1 MGGPHLEAVWEI
13 ARKELR
19 TSFRDRQ
26 TTLYAL
32 VLPLCMYPVLFWLMI
47 QGFLVVQGKKEH
59 TQVTVGVVAQ
69 ALEHVTPELEQTLT
83 RKPEDED
90 SGPDD
95 GAPMDRINVVDLER
109 FGRAADLAAARAW
122 MTEDADSADQGDP
135 SAERP
140 DAVLYLPTPSGS
152 DESDP
157 INRAQLF
164 YDSTRGRS
172 DTARKRIESRLPEI
186 IDARRAERARS
197 RGFDPAQLTPLSVEK
212 HDIAPVE
219 DKGALILSLML
230 PMLLVM
236 MTVMGAFFPAVDL
249 TAGEK
254 ERKTAETTL
263 LLPIPRTAIHEG
275 KIVAVAATAVLAT
288 VLNLIAL
295 GLSAEHLLASLMRGT
310 DVRIQLPVLA
320 LLSIVPL
327 AVLYTFFVSAVLTG
341 IAGLAASFKE
351 GQALLGPAQM
361 LFIFPAMAVAL
372 PGLELNVATAWIPVV
387 NVALAFRAML
397 LGQAL
402 YLEYLLTAV
411 ALVIYAWLAIRIA
424 VRLLAHET
432 VLLSGKTIPIKRLF
446 SLLRP

>member
-1 MGGPHLEAVWEI
+1 MAGSHFTAVWEV
-13 ARKELR
+13 ACKELR
-19 TSFRDRQ
+19 TGFRDRQ

-59 TQVTVGVVAQ
+59 TDVTVGVVAQ
-69 ALEHVTPELEQTLT
+69 ALEHVTPDLEQTLT
-83 RKPEDED
+83 QQSEDGSEASDAVEED
-90 SGPDD
+90 
-95 GAPMDRINVVDLER
+95 DRINVVELQKL
-109 FGRAADLAAARAW
+109 GQAADLAAARAW
-122 MTEDADSADQGDP
+122 LTDDPAQGEQ
-135 SAERP
+135 AVRP
-140 DAVLYLPTPSGS
+140 DAVLFLPTPSGS
-152 DESDP
+152 EESDP
-157 INRAQLF
+157 TNRAQLF
-164 YDSTRGRS
+164 YDSTRSRS
-172 DTARKRIESRLPEI
+172 DTARKRIEARLPEV
-186 IDARRAERARS
+186 IDARREARAVA
-197 RGFDPAQLTPLSVEK
+197 RGFDPAELTPLSVER

-263 LLPIPRTAIHEG
+263 LLPIPRTAIHQG
-275 KIVAVAATAVLAT
+275 KILAVSTTAVLAT

-295 GLSAEHLLASLMRGT
+295 GLSAEHLLASLTRGM
-310 DVRIQLPVLA
+310 DVRIDLPVAA

-327 AVLYTFFVSAVLTG
+327 AALYTFFVSAVLTG

-361 LFIFPAMAVAL
+361 IFIFPAMAVAL
-372 PGLELNVATAWIPVV
+372 PGLELNLATAWIPVL

-397 LGQAL
+397 LGQGL

-411 ALVIYAWLAIRIA
+411 ALSLYAALAIRIA

-432 VLLSGKTIPIKRLF
+432 VLLSGKTIPFKRLI